1 MDHPSPTLELAAEA
15 ARLVVESGLEYGP
28 AKAKAAR
35 TLGRRGG
42 SRTEMPSHEQVEEAV
57 REYLALYAEDT
68 QPQELAALRAVAAGW
83 MERLPA
89 LRPHLA
95 GAVWRGTATRLS
107 SVLIELYCD
116 DPKAAEL
123 ALMDLGVHYEVDTL
137 DAGGPRA
144 RDVLTVF
151 SPCPA
156 LGERVTVH
164 LRVHD
169 YDELR
174 GALKPDTQGRTWR
187 GDLSALRRLLFPPTH
202 AAPAEEDGPA

>member
-28 AKAKAAR
+28 AKVKAAR
-35 TLGRRGG
+35 TLDRRSG
-42 SRTEMPSHEQVEEAV
+42 SRTEMPSHEQIEEAV
-57 REYLALYAEDT
+57 REYLALYADDT
-68 QPQELAALRAVAAGW
+68 QPEELAALRAVAAGW
-83 MERLPA
+83 MERVPT

-123 ALMDLGVHYEVDTL
+123 ALMDLGVRYEVDTL

-156 LGERVTVH
+156 LGERVAVH

-174 GALKPDTQGRTWR
+174 GALKPDAQGRAWR
-187 GDLSALRRLLFPPTH
+187 GDLPALRRLLSPEPH
-202 AAPAEEDGPA
+202 PAPSEESRPA